1 MFSWQ
6 IFLITY
12 FYRTDIVKVK
22 SGDLLVAHADS
33 ALGLVEQRVLIL
45 VGITRQGVAGALAAR
60 LLALGESQ
68 QVKDG
73 R

>member
-45 VGITRQGVAGALAAR
+45 VGITRQGVSDTLAAR